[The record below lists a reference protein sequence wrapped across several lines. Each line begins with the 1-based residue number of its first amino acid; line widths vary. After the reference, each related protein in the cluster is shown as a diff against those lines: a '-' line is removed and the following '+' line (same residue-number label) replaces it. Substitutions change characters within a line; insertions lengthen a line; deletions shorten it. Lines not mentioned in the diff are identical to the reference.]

1 MRPKV
6 DLVVVTAIVLCA
18 AILVGEVLTYSQD
31 VHGYGA
37 EAAWGEGRVD
47 YRISSSG
54 GDVYDAL
61 LVDNGGRPA
70 IDALMLFVD
79 DRYDEYYRDASEASD
94 PPILSQAYFAEQVEA
109 FLEFRSF
116 SGAESCHDEG
126 LIEFIATTL
135 ADPSG
140 KAILVSSY
148 ALPSE
153 VYDGTAGCPLM
164 RWISNGGTLY
174 WVGSEIGRFY
184 RDDSGLHTVDG
195 NQELFLGVRGCVNTA
210 GSTIATEKIDNGFAD
225 ALCLKNSN
233 VMNGVDVSKVEG
245 ALGVGYSGG
254 GYSTIALAS
263 CGSGSICIFA
273 GIFDINLF
281 DDIGQVVSSGLTSDS
296 MILGHVRGD
305 VRRGDVAGHIDFDP
319 ASDPTLYVFIG
330 GTYTKYAEALHG

>member
-31 VHGYGA
+31 AHGYGA
-37 EAAWGEGRVD
+37 EAAWGEGRVE
-47 YRISSSG
+47 YRVSSSG

-61 LVDNGGRPA
+61 LVDNGARPG
-70 IDALMLFVD
+70 IDTLMLFVD

-116 SGAESCHDEG
+116 SGAELCRDEG
-126 LIEFIATTL
+126 LIGFIAATL
-135 ADPSG
+135 GDPSG
-140 KAILVSSY
+140 KAVLVSSY

-153 VYDGTAGCPLM
+153 VYDGSAECLLM
-164 RWISNGGTLY
+164 RWIANGGTLY

-195 NQELFLGVRGCVNTA
+195 NQELFLGVRDCVNTV
-210 GSTIATEKIDNGFAD
+210 GSAIATEKIDNGFTD

-233 VMNGVDVSKVEG
+233 VMNGIDVSRVEG
-245 ALGVGYSGG
+245 ALGMGYSEG
-254 GYSTIALAS
+254 GYSSIALVP
-263 CGSGSICIFA
+263 CGSGSICVFA

-296 MILGHVRGD
+296 AILGHVRGD
-305 VRRGDVAGHIDFDP
+305 VRRGEVAGDIYFDHS
-319 ASDPTLYVFIG
+319 SDPTLYIFIG
-330 GTYTKYAEALHG
+330 GTYTKYAEAFHG